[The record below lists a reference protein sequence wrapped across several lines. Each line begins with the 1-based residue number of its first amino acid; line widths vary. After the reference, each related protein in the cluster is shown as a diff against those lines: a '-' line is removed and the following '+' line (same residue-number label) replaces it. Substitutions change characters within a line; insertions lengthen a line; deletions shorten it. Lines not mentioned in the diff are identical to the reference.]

1 MIRGKVTA
9 RKAGLSLMLV
19 LALLFVFIN
28 PALAATEIKA
38 PSGAA
43 AYGFSIDLMVNESEP
58 YAGIQFELTLSDESA
73 LEFMSF
79 TQGNSINGASEY
91 PLIYSHG
98 VHSFGFWKG
107 SNAFQGS
114 MTVGTLNFTYTG
126 SVPQTITI
134 TRMMV
139 VRIDGNNPVG
149 ENKDASALPVINVSR
164 ETAAVGTDETGGTS
178 GTGGTGGQGATSGSG
193 GGGASGTGS
202 GNPIIVIEDEETPLA
217 ALDEK
222 KSKYFDDVPEEAWP
236 WAVNEIDYLYEA
248 GVVKGTAPSIYSP
261 AANITRGDFMLMLVR
276 AFDLKAEIS
285 GNFPDVPQ
293 GSYYYDAIAIAK
305 TLEIAKGDGI
315 IFYPQSFIT
324 RQDMMALID
333 RTLRAIGKSLPP
345 APQSVLS
352 PFSDN
357 AKVSDYARDS
367 VAALVQSEI
376 IKGTGSGIN
385 PLGNTTRAETAV
397 VVHRILTMD

>member
-1 MIRGKVTA
+1 LIRRKVTA
-9 RKAGLSLMLV
+9 RKAGLSLMLA

-28 PALAATEIKA
+28 SAPAATEIKA
-38 PSGAA
+38 PSGEQ
-43 AYGFSIDLMVNESEP
+43 AYEFPIDLRVNESEP
-58 YAGIQFELTLSDESA
+58 YAGIQFELTLSDEST
-73 LEFMSF
+73 LEFVSF
-79 TQGNSINGASEY
+79 TQGDSIQGASVY
-91 PLIYSHG
+91 PFIYSHG
-98 VHSFGFWKG
+98 VHSFGFWQG
-107 SNAFQGS
+107 SNAFQGN

-126 SVPQTITI
+126 NTPQTITI

-139 VRIDGNNPVG
+139 VRIDDVNNPVG
-149 ENKDASALPVINVSR
+149 ENKDASTLPVINVSR
-164 ETAAVGTDETGGTS
+164 DTAVEGPNENEGTNNGI
-178 GTGGTGGQGATSGSG
+178 GTGGTGGG
-193 GGGASGTGS
+193 GGGTGSAGATGS
-202 GNPIIVIEDEETPLA
+202 GNPVIVIEDEETPLA

-248 GVVKGTAPSIYSP
+248 GVVKGTAPRIYSP

-276 AFDLKAEIS
+276 AFDLKAESS
-285 GNFPDVPQ
+285 GNFPDVLQ

-333 RTLRAIGKSLPP
+333 RTLRVIGKSLPP

-357 AKVSDYARDS
+357 AEVSDYARDS
-367 VAALVQSEI
+367 VAILVQSGI
-376 IKGTGSGIN
+376 IKGTGTGIN

-397 VVHRILTMD
+397 VVQRILTMD